1 MSSSKMVVA
10 ELLALTAA
18 VLPSVAY
25 GEPPSS
31 ASQAS
36 AAPPSSSVEAP
47 PSSSVEAPLSAPAPF
62 APSPHPAPTTIW
74 TPQKRF
80 FASAGA
86 TAFVLPYLASA
97 VAATTGYPQPDGDS
111 TPRGVLWVPAVGP
124 FIALGDGYDAL
135 ASFFLVLDGV
145 AQIGG
150 LSLFVY
156 GLALPAPTHADD
168 DSSKHAQITHVTV
181 TPTMVHGA
189 PGGAVA
195 FTF

>member
-1 MSSSKMVVA
+1 MSSSRTYFA
-10 ELLALTAA
+10 ALLALAAA
-18 VLPSVAY
+18 VLPSVAH
-25 GEPPSS
+25 GEPQSSAPAASAEAPSS
-31 ASQAS
+31 GD
-36 AAPPSSSVEAP
+36 
-47 PSSSVEAPLSAPAPF
+47 APAPF
-62 APSPHPAPTTIW
+62 APSPHPAPATVW

-97 VAATTGYPQPDGDS
+97 IAATTGYPQDDS
-111 TPRGVLWVPAVGP
+111 DTSSRAVLWVPAVGP

-156 GLALPAPTHADD
+156 GLALPAPTHTDD
-168 DSSKHAQITHVTV
+168 NGPKPAQTTHLSIA
-181 TPTMVHGA
+181 PTMVHGA